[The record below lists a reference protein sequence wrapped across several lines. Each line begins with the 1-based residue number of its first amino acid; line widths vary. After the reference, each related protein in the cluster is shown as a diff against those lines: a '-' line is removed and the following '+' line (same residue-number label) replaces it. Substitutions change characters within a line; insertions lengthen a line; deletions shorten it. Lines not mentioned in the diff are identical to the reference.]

1 MTFRF
6 FFSIIVSVSE
16 IKEDKHIY
24 FRQIT
29 MMQKIKSGMDRFR
42 ANHPKFPMF
51 LRAVSQDALVE
62 GTIIEINVTTPEGK
76 NYCTNVKLKA
86 DDMELFDSFKNMQ
99 GNYPC
104 IDLKESKSSMSSA
117 FNLTLVQ

>member
-1 MTFRF
+1 MEARAYLRHARI
-6 FFSIIVSVSE
+6 SPRKVQIV
-16 IKEDKHIY
+16 
-24 FRQIT
+24 T

-42 ANHPKFPMF
+42 ANHPKFPLF

-62 GTIIEINVTTPEGK
+62 GSIIEINVTTPEGK

-99 GNYPC
+99 G
-104 IDLKESKSSMSSA
+104 
-117 FNLTLVQ
+117 

>member
-1 MTFRF
+1 M
-6 FFSIIVSVSE
+6 
-16 IKEDKHIY
+16 D

-29 MMQKIKSGMDRFR
+29 MMQKIKSGMNRFQCPTTQ
-42 ANHPKFPMF
+42 NFQMF

-86 DDMELFDSFKNMQ
+86 DDMELFDSFKKYAGLIFPAYFLFS
-99 GNYPC
+99 GN
-104 IDLKESKSSMSSA
+104 ILILS
-117 FNLTLVQ
+117 